1 MVAGLIAFTDGARVI
16 AFGIGI
22 GLMLLL
28 EAEKLAMR
36 RTGWSSERRA

>member
-1 MVAGLIAFTDGARVI
+1 MILA
-16 AFGIGI
+16 IGV

-36 RTGWSSERRA
+36 RLGWFEELRA